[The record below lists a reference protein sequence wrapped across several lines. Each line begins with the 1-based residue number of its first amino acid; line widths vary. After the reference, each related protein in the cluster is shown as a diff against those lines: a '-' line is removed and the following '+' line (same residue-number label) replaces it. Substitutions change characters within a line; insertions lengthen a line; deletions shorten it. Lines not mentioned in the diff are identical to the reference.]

1 VTGILSTI
9 AGGCLNCNVGCCSFI
24 GGGCSNCN
32 CTGNESVIVGGRL
45 NRSCCFGFIG
55 GGCANRSQ
63 NNYASIVGG
72 QSNSASGVNSFIGGG
87 CSNCAAASCSSVVG
101 GLQNFAT
108 GTHSFVG
115 GGLTNCATYG
125 PSFIGGGRCNSGTGY
140 LIAIGGGYRQCASGN
155 RSFIGSGTQ
164 NTSSGCYSV
173 IGGGRVHTSSGPF
186 SGILGG
192 ICNNTNS
199 CSESM
204 IVGSCI
210 TSQLACATSVNKLI
224 YYASATDTNYLTD
237 PNVAGEIVFFGTFRE
252 TVAAGQLVV
261 FTNNGTIGWHLADAD
276 TTTEST
282 GLLGISLSARVD
294 GNNNA
299 TGVLVRGFARSSTYY
314 TTAGDSDILYV
325 SNTPGGIT
333 DTAPTGSGD
342 VVRIVG
348 YMVDDTFDLI
358 YFCPDTTWVQLV

>member
-1 VTGILSTI
+1 MAFIG
-9 AGGCLNCNVGCCSFI
+9 GGCKNSTCAAFTTIVGGYINCSRGCRSFI
-24 GGGCSNCN
+24 GGGCANCN
-32 CTGNESVIVGGRL
+32 CTGDESVIVGGRL

-55 GGCANRSQ
+55 GGCSNLSQ
-63 NNYASIVGG
+63 ASYASVVGG
-72 QSNSASGVNSFIGGG
+72 KNNISSGYLSFIGGG
-87 CSNCAAASCSSVVG
+87 VSNV
-101 GLQNFAT
+101 
-108 GTHSFVG
+108 
-115 GGLTNCATYG
+115 
-125 PSFIGGGRCNSGTGY
+125 
-140 LIAIGGGYRQCASGN
+140 ASGSN
-155 RSFIGSGTQ
+155 
-164 NTSSGCYSV
+164 
-173 IGGGRVHTSSGPF
+173 

-192 ICNNTNS
+192 CNNNIGG
-199 CSESM
+199 CSEAM

-224 YYASATDTNYLTD
+224 YYAAAADTNYLTD

-294 GNNNA
+294 TNA
-299 TGVLVRGFARSSTYY
+299 NTTGVLVRGFARSSTYY

>member
-1 VTGILSTI
+1 MAFIG
-9 AGGCLNCNVGCCSFI
+9 GGCKNSTCATFTTIVGGYLNCSRGCRSFI

-32 CTGNESVIVGGRL
+32 CAGDESVIVGGRL

-55 GGCANRSQ
+55 GGC
-63 NNYASIVGG
+63 NNISS
-72 QSNSASGVNSFIGGG
+72 SNYGA
-87 CSNCAAASCSSVVG
+87 VVG
-101 GLQNFAT
+101 GKSNSSSYV
-108 GTHSFVG
+108 SFVG
-115 GGLTNCATYG
+115 GGFN
-125 PSFIGGGRCNSGTGY
+125 NS
-140 LIAIGGGYRQCASGN
+140 ASGN
-155 RSFIGSGTQ
+155 
-164 NTSSGCYSV
+164 
-173 IGGGRVHTSSGPF
+173 F

-192 ICNNTNS
+192 CSNNTGG
-199 CSESM
+199 CSEAM

-210 TSQLACATSVNKLI
+210 VSQLSCATSVNKLI

-282 GLLGISLSARVD
+282 GLLGISLSSRSD

>member
-1 VTGILSTI
+1 M
-9 AGGCLNCNVGCCSFI
+9 NCTCGCCSFI
-24 GGGCSNCN
+24 GGGFNNCN
-32 CTGNESVIVGGRL
+32 PIGFDSVIGGGRN

-55 GGCANRSQ
+55 GGC
-63 NNYASIVGG
+63 
-72 QSNSASGVNSFIGGG
+72 SNSAAATYASVVGGRGNTSSGFYSFIGGG
-87 CSNCAAASCSSVVG
+87 CVN
-101 GLQNFAT
+101 T
-108 GTHSFVG
+108 
-115 GGLTNCATYG
+115 
-125 PSFIGGGRCNSGTGY
+125 
-140 LIAIGGGYRQCASGN
+140 ASGN
-155 RSFIGSGTQ
+155 NSG
-164 NTSSGCYSV
+164 V
-173 IGGGRVHTSSGPF
+173 
-186 SGILGG
+186 LGG
-192 ICNNTNS
+192 LANNTGG
-199 CSESM
+199 CTEAM

-294 GNNNA
+294 SNNNA